1 MKNEE
6 ILAKAS
12 FETKD
17 GVKILKMKG
26 TPYEMGYQHG
36 YLLAEGIG
44 TMINTTIQATIAYIS
59 LATGNDLKTSEEWF
73 NIGQADAE
81 PFLPDEFKQEM
92 QGICDGCND
101 AGVPVTLQQIMLWNT
116 NYDQWCIYAHPHYWH
131 PTEGAGKRPLAHI
144 FKGAGGCSS
153 FSAWGEAAG
162 GDGKMIFCKDE
173 DNFNMPG
180 QLDNR
185 MMFIADPDDGY
196 GHVFF
201 SYPGMIGLDGG
212 FNEAGFE
219 MMTQLNSMK
228 DETMKGCGIGIFT
241 RLLLTHVNTVEGAI
255 EIFNKYPRCAG
266 IAYHVADSINKK
278 AAVVETSAAQVAVR
292 YPVTG
297 ENFLYQ
303 ANNSNCYPGW
313 MGYEGYN
320 MVNDQK
326 LVNELTDV
334 STIQAWQTSLRD
346 PENLYVQAP
355 SRVERYGELIKLYY
369 GNITVENAQTIMSD
383 LYDPYTQKTREKWEP
398 SVSNNIL
405 CTICALYPD
414 ETFTANPPLGQ
425 FKAHIAN
432 MWSLIAYPE
441 TGDFWIAINDFPA
454 EYGGYVKFNLKEL
467 LESSVNFTVQ
477 ANIKWQDTGV
487 NINPDDVVNVIY
499 TGGKWTANPD
509 TGFVD
514 ANGNSALIAKEGY
527 TLPGANEG
535 ALCGKIGEN
544 GNIFLIGNA
553 KKIPGGLSGNL
564 FLCIND
570 DLDGRYGRGFSDNEG
585 SITVSIDVKED

>member
-1 MKNEE
+1 
-6 ILAKAS
+6 
-12 FETKD
+12 
-17 GVKILKMKG
+17 
-26 TPYEMGYQHG
+26 MGYQHG
-36 YLLAEGIG
+36 YLLADRIA

-81 PFLPDEFKQEM
+81 PFLPDEFMTEM
-92 QGICDGCND
+92 KGICDGCND
-101 AGVPVTLQQIMLWNT
+101 AGVSVTLQQILLWNT

-131 PTEGAGKRPLAHI
+131 PEEGAGNRPLAYV
-144 FKGAGGCSS
+144 FQGAGGCSS
-153 FSAWGEAAG
+153 FSAWDNATG

-180 QLDNR
+180 QLENR
-185 MMFIADPDDGY
+185 MMFVADPDEGY
-196 GHVFF
+196 GHMFM

-228 DETMKGCGIGIFT
+228 DETMKGCGIAIFT

-255 EIFNKYPRCAG
+255 EVFNKYPRCAG

-278 AAVVETSAAQVAVR
+278 AAVVETSATQVAVR
-292 YPVTG
+292 YPVPG
-297 ENFLYQ
+297 QDFLYQ

-320 MVNDQK
+320 MVEDQK

-334 STIQAWQTSLRD
+334 STIEAWQSSLRD
-346 PENLYVQAP
+346 PENKYVQAP
-355 SRVERYGELIKLYY
+355 SRVERYGELLKQHY
-369 GNITVENAQTIMSD
+369 GNITVEVAQEMMSD
-383 LYDPYTQKTREKWEP
+383 RYDPYTQKTREKWQP

-414 ETFTANPPLGQ
+414 DTFTANPPLGQ
-425 FKAHIAN
+425 FQAHIAN

-441 TGDFWIAINDFPA
+441 TGDFWLAINDFPA
-454 EYGGYVKFNLKEL
+454 EYGGYVQFNLKEL
-467 LESSVNFTVQ
+467 LGSSISFQVQ
-477 ANIKWQDTGV
+477 ANIKWQDSGV
-487 NINPDDVVNVIY
+487 ALNQGDTATVLY
-499 TGGKWTANPD
+499 TGGKWTANPA

-514 ANGNSALIAKEGY
+514 ANGNPGLTAKPGY
-527 TLPGANEG
+527 TLPGTNEG
-535 ALCGKIGEN
+535 ALCGRIGTDGEV
-544 GNIFLIGNA
+544 FLIGDA
-553 KKIPGGLSGNL
+553 KEIPISSSGNL

-570 DLDGRYGRGFSDNEG
+570 DLNQEYGPGFTDNEG
-585 SITVSIDVKED
+585 SINVSIDVRTD

>member
-1 MKNEE
+1 
-6 ILAKAS
+6 
-12 FETKD
+12 
-17 GVKILKMKG
+17 
-26 TPYEMGYQHG
+26 MGYQHG
-36 YLLAEGIG
+36 YLLADRIA
-44 TMINTTIQATIAYIS
+44 TMINTTIQATIAYIA

-81 PFLPDEFKQEM
+81 PFLPDEFMTEM
-92 QGICDGCND
+92 KGICDGCND
-101 AGVPVTLQQIMLWNT
+101 AGVSVTLQQILLWNT

-131 PTEGAGKRPLAHI
+131 PKEGTGKRPLAYV
-144 FKGAGGCSS
+144 FQGAGGCSS
-153 FSAWGEAAG
+153 FSAWDNATG

-180 QLDNR
+180 QLENR
-185 MMFIADPDDGY
+185 MMFVADPDEGY
-196 GHVFF
+196 GHMFM

-228 DETMKGCGIGIFT
+228 DETMKGCGIAIFT

-255 EIFNKYPRCAG
+255 EVFNKYPRCAG

-278 AAVVETSAAQVAVR
+278 AAVVETSATQVAVR
-292 YPVTG
+292 YPVPG
-297 ENFLYQ
+297 QDFLYQ

-320 MVNDQK
+320 MVEDQK

-334 STIQAWQTSLRD
+334 STIEAWQSSLRD
-346 PENLYVQAP
+346 PENKYVQAP
-355 SRVERYGELIKLYY
+355 SRVERYGELLKQHY
-369 GNITVENAQTIMSD
+369 GNITVEVAQEMMSD
-383 LYDPYTQKTREKWEP
+383 RYDPYTQKTREKWQP

-414 ETFTANPPLGQ
+414 DTFTANPPLGQ
-425 FKAHIAN
+425 FQAHIAN

-441 TGDFWIAINDFPA
+441 TGDFWLAINDFPA
-454 EYGGYVKFNLKEL
+454 EYGGYVQFNLKEL
-467 LESSVNFTVQ
+467 LNSSISFQVQ
-477 ANIKWQDTGV
+477 ANIKWQDSGVGV
-487 NINPDDVVNVIY
+487 NQGDTATVRY
-499 TGGKWTANPD
+499 TGGEWTANPA

-514 ANGNSALIAKEGY
+514 ANGNPGLTAKPGY

-535 ALCGKIGEN
+535 ALCGRIGTDGEV
-544 GNIFLIGNA
+544 FLIGDA
-553 KKIPGGLSGNL
+553 RTIPISSSGNL

-570 DLDGRYGRGFSDNEG
+570 DLNQEYGPGFTDNEG
-585 SITVSIDVKED
+585 AINVSIDVRTG